1 MVNLKGSPRFKLNK
15 EDLKKIGK
23 GGIIAVLGAVLTY
36 GSEVILNLDLG
47 NKTAIVTA
55 VWSILVNAGW
65 KWIRSN

>member
-36 GSEVILNLDLG
+36 GSEVILNLDLC